1 MKMCSGLSETKVL
14 ASPFN
19 FIQEIVKIFFGDS
32 FWLPVCRL

>member
-19 FIQEIVKIFFGDS
+19 FIQEIVKVFSDIS